1 MWMMGC
7 NDARDFSI
15 ADSFNGS
22 RKLRPLIPR
31 LPSAT
36 PSQTTNTPC
45 FGNHIHGTDHL
56 ALNHHLAEQS
66 KRDQFNAQQVVV
78 SSRWN
83 PTSEQL
89 QTLEELYRMGTRT
102 PSAEQIQ
109 QITAQLRRYG
119 KIEGKNVFYWFQNHK
134 ARERQKRRRQL
145 ESPSLDHQPEA
156 LEKKET
162 GASRTGCF
170 EEVEQQTKNW
180 SSSTTNCST
189 LAEKTDSMQRT
200 AKAVVSEC
208 RAADG
213 WLQFNERELQQY
225 ARSLVETNATWQTM
239 QRSRSP
245 PTNLI
250 NYATTTSSTAIP
262 ATVQSMED
270 HHLNIFIA
278 PCRDINHMVGVG
290 EGCQE
295 EESQTLQLFPLRSS
309 DGNQKCGDED
319 GDVSNAAL
327 NAGSSFTP
335 PCQFFEFL
343 PLKN

>member
-1 MWMMGC
+1 
-7 NDARDFSI
+7 F
-15 ADSFNGS
+15 
-22 RKLRPLIPR
+22 LLV
-31 LPSAT
+31 SAT
-36 PSQTTNTPC
+36 V
-45 FGNHIHGTDHL
+45 
-56 ALNHHLAEQS
+56 AEQS

-89 QTLEELYRMGTRT
+89 KTLEELYRMGTRT

-162 GASRTGCF
+162 CRITNSSLSLWASRTGCF
-170 EEVEQQTKNW
+170 EEVEQQTKKW
-180 SSSTTNCST
+180 SLSTTNCST

-225 ARSLVETNATWQTM
+225 ARSLVETNVTWQTM
-239 QRSRSP
+239 QLSCSP

-250 NYATTTSSTAIP
+250 NYATTTTSTAIP
-262 ATVQSMED
+262 ATVQQMDPKHIKD
-270 HHLNIFIA
+270 HDLNIFIA
-278 PCRDINHMVGVG
+278 PCRDLNHMVGVG
-290 EGCQE
+290 EGCRE
-295 EESQTLQLFPLRSS
+295 EGCEESRTLQLFPLRSS
-309 DGNQKCGDED
+309 DGNEKCADED

-327 NAGSSFTP
+327 NAGSFTP

-343 PLKN
+343 PLKK